1 MTVNRPLMTR
11 ISALVLPLCLVA
23 ALSAGSAT
31 ARASALRFSFLPA
44 RALQG
49 GEVAVRVAVKPR
61 SARCSLVVR
70 YNGGGKQ
77 SGLGAVRAKNGIA
90 EWRWIVPKDTQAGL
104 ARITASC
111 AGAGRIN
118 GKVLVIGQL
127 IPVKVDVVKRGFS
140 IRPMPYQGTS
150 VSYGLIL
157 HNQSKAE
164 DALQI
169 TVLVNFVMADNKLL
183 GTETTSIPVI
193 GPGSDYALGDELTF
207 PGAAPIDRLEV
218 VIKVGSHAKRSAL
231 PPATANLRILP
242 ELYDP
247 GWVGS
252 VEGELI
258 NDHADLELWNA
269 RLSTVV
275 FDAAGNVLG
284 GGTGYAFATL
294 PPGTREF
301 IKISQGLKAIPIMA
315 AASAMVSVDA
325 TWRQPG
331 S

>member
-1 MTVNRPLMTR
+1 VTATRPVMKR
-11 ISALVLPLCLVA
+11 IAALVLPVVAVA
-23 ALSAGSAT
+23 ALSAATAT
-31 ARASALRFSFLPA
+31 ARASSVRFSFLPA
-44 RALQG
+44 RMLQG
-49 GEVAVRVAVKPR
+49 GDVAVRVSVKPR
-61 SARCSLVVR
+61 SARCSLTVR
-70 YNGGGKQ
+70 YNGGGTQ
-77 SGLGAVRAKNGIA
+77 TGLGTVRARNGVA
-90 EWRWIVPKDTQAGL
+90 AWRWTVPKDTQAGL
-104 ARITASC
+104 ARLTASC
-111 AGAGRIN
+111 AGAGRIT
-118 GKVLVIGQL
+118 GKVLVVGQL
-127 IPVKVDVVKRGFS
+127 IPVTVDVAKRGFS
-140 IRPMPYQGTS
+140 IRPLPYSGTS
-150 VSYGLIL
+150 VSYGLVL
-157 HNQSKAE
+157 HNESKNE
-164 DALQI
+164 DALQV
-169 TVLVNFVMADNKLL
+169 TVLINFVMADNKLL

-193 GPGSDYALGDELTF
+193 GPNSDYALGDELTF

-218 VIKVGSHAKRSAL
+218 VIKVGAHGKQSAL

-242 ELYDP
+242 DINDP

-275 FDAAGNVLG
+275 FDGAGNVLG

-301 IKISQGLKAIPIMA
+301 IKVTQGLKAIPFPA
-315 AASAMVSVDA
+315 AASAMVSIDA